1 MSVAEKTRH
10 IEISF
15 GKTHPKLFLVPLAK
29 ARSIQKLIE
38 EYQYKTNQE
47 EYIDIDEALK
57 FVEKNRGEAAVI
69 LAGYRKR
76 DKLTQAQ
83 LAKKLDTHQ
92 SVVAAIEAGKRT
104 IGKTLAKKM
113 AEIFDTDYRNFL

>member
-1 MSVAEKTRH
+1 MSVVAKTRH
-10 IEISF
+10 IEVSF
-15 GKTHPKLFLVPLAK
+15 GKTHPKLFLVPLDK
-29 ARSIQKLIE
+29 ARSLQKLIE
-38 EYQYKTNQE
+38 EYRYEIEEE

-57 FVEKNRGEAAVI
+57 FAEKDRGEAGVL

-92 SVVAAIEAGKRT
+92 SAIAAMESGKRA

>member
-1 MSVAEKTRH
+1 MSVAAKTRH
-10 IEISF
+10 IEVSF
-15 GKTHPKLFLVPLAK
+15 GKTHPKLFLVPLNK
-29 ARSIQKLIE
+29 AHSIQKLIE
-38 EYQYKTNQE
+38 EYQYETNKE

-57 FVEKNRGEAAVI
+57 FVEKHRGEGAVL

-92 SVVAAIEAGKRT
+92 SVVAAMESGKRT

>member
-1 MSVAEKTRH
+1 MSVAAKKRH

-15 GKTHPKLFLVPLAK
+15 GKTHPKIFLVPLDK
-29 ARSIQKLIE
+29 ALSIQKLIE
-38 EYQYKTNQE
+38 EYQYEIEKE
-47 EYIDIDEALK
+47 EYIDIDKALK
-57 FVEKNRGEAAVI
+57 FIEKHRGEAGVL

-92 SVVAAIEAGKRT
+92 SVVAAMESGKRT
-104 IGKTLAKKM
+104 IGKMLAKKM
-113 AEIFDTDYRNFL
+113 AELFDTDYQNFL

>member
-10 IEISF
+10 IEVSF
-15 GKTHPKLFLVPLAK
+15 GKTHPKLFLVPLDK
-29 ARSIQKLIE
+29 AHSIQKLIE
-38 EYQYKTNQE
+38 NYRYEPEEE

-57 FVEKNRGEAAVI
+57 FAEKDRGEAGVL

-76 DKLTQAQ
+76 DRLTQAQ
-83 LAKKLDTHQ
+83 LAEKLDTHQ
-92 SVVAAIEAGKRT
+92 SAAMESGKRA
-104 IGKTLAKKM
+104 IGKALAKKM

>member
-1 MSVAEKTRH
+1 MSVAVKTRH
-10 IEISF
+10 IEVSF
-15 GKTHPKLFLVPLAK
+15 GKTHPKLFLVPLDK

-38 EYQYKTNQE
+38 EYQYETNKE

-57 FVEKNRGEAAVI
+57 FVEKNRGEAGVI

-92 SVVAAIEAGKRT
+92 SVVAAMESGKRT
-104 IGKTLAKKM
+104 IGKTLAKKI